1 MRRTLKKK
9 NKLIGICFHRGAV
22 LPVLPSPAK
31 LIAYPRELG
40 QAAKSAVAQKILNRA
55 SSKQSNRRHEDKI
68 STQFISCC

>member
-9 NKLIGICFHRGAV
+9 NKLIGLCFHRGAV

-40 QAAKSAVAQKILNRA
+40 QAAKSAGFAKVLNRRP
-55 SSKQSNRRHEDKI
+55 SEESNRAL
-68 STQFISCC
+68 